1 MKTPM
6 DHYLKLNP
14 ASAVGFVARVE
25 SAMGAKLSLRRN
37 SLSYSAEGKVSE
49 AVDTAAVSSRSRTS
63 MAYAGLRR
71 QATRYMLNGDVERYM
86 RILHEML
93 TIRTLSRM
101 AVS

>member
-1 MKTPM
+1 MHARKALCTKAFVLMKTPM
-6 DHYLKLNP
+6 DHYLRLK
-14 ASAVGFVARVE
+14 
-25 SAMGAKLSLRRN
+25 
-37 SLSYSAEGKVSE
+37 
-49 AVDTAAVSSRSRTS
+49 
-63 MAYAGLRR
+63 R